1 MNGKPFSL
9 RKKERLKSRKKLEQ
23 VFESG
28 QSFSV
33 GPIRV
38 LWLCTQQEDGSGVQ
52 AAFASSKKV
61 HKQATK
67 RNLLKRRMKEAY
79 RKNKHVLTTFL
90 VEKNMICSLV
100 FLYFYKDIL
109 NYEDIEKH
117 LVQSIQQLIKRIEKG
132 N

>member
-9 RKKERLKSRKKLEQ
+9 SKEERLKSRKKLEQ

-38 LWLCTQQEDGSGVQ
+38 LWLCSQEEDVSPVR
-52 AAFASSKKV
+52 AAFASSKKL
-61 HKQATK
+61 HKQAAK
-67 RNLLKRRMKEAY
+67 RNLLKRRMREAY
-79 RKNKHVLTTFL
+79 RKNKHMLAACL
-90 VEKNMICSLV
+90 AEKNRICSLV
-100 FLYFYKDIL
+100 FIYFYKDIL
-109 NYEDIEKH
+109 NYQDIEKH
-117 LVQSIQQLIKRIEKG
+117 LVQSIHQLIQRIEKG